1 MHLNN
6 VKGKDHNPIDI
17 FPISKTISYLDH
29 IDGVPHYY
37 ESDSIISFKLFVYG
51 SFSFKDTKAS
61 NGILVN

>member
-1 MHLNN
+1 ME
-6 VKGKDHNPIDI
+6 I
-17 FPISKTISYLDH
+17 FPISKTIPYLDH

-51 SFSFKDTKAS
+51 SFSLKDTKAS